1 MPMSVDIANLDPSA
15 VFETPERL
23 RESAELTKEE
33 KVELLERW
41 AYDDSEMSVAVEE
54 GMPEGRHRYFQ
65 QRILLALA
73 ALGAK
78 VDLEHTGPTKQHG
91 LPGDLRTAT

>member
-1 MPMSVDIANLDPSA
+1 MGVDTAILDPSA

-23 RESAELTKEE
+23 RESAELTRAE

-41 AYDDSEMSVAVEE
+41 AYDDSEMSVAIEE
-54 GMPEGRHRYFQ
+54 GMPEGRPSDLQ

-73 ALGAK
+73 DLGAK

-91 LPGDLRTAT
+91 LPGNLRTAT